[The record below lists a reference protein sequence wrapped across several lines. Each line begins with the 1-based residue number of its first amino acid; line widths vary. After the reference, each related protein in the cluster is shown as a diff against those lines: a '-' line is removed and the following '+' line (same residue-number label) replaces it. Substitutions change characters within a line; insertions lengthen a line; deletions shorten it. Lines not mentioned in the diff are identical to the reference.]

1 MFSGIVT
8 ATATVKSISSDDGGA
23 RISIDAGALADDLVI
38 GGSLAVDGACLTAV
52 AIDGHIVGVDVMAET
67 LSRTNL
73 GTLAEGDSVNLERP
87 VGPSGLFEGHIVQGH
102 IDGVATVRSVTNE
115 GTSRRVWLDLAPE
128 LLSYVVEKGSIALDG
143 VSLTVTAIDEGG
155 FEVALIPHTLEV
167 TGLTAKKEG
176 GLVNVET
183 DVIAKY
189 IERLMR

>member
-155 FEVALIPHTLEV
+155 FEVALIPHTLEI

>member
-155 FEVALIPHTLEV
+155 FEVALIPHTLEI
-167 TGLTAKKEG
+167 TGLEAKKEG